1 MAEHLNG
8 VISPVNYL
16 NGVISP
22 VNYLNG
28 SISSEANLSATINGV
43 IRTFIENNYESLQNL
58 PSINGVVVKG
68 NLELEDLGISQVIFK
83 DNIYQFPNVGNSK
96 YIYVSTDENKVFR
109 WDNETLKYYVIGSS
123 YSDIKIIDGGN
134 ASV

>member
-1 MAEHLNG
+1 MAEHLKG

-16 NGVISP
+16 K
-22 VNYLNG
+22 G

-58 PSINGVVVKG
+58 PSINGTVIKG
-68 NLELEDLGISQVIFK
+68 NLDLEDFGISQVVFK
-83 DNIYQFPNVGNSK
+83 DNMYQFPNVGNSK

-109 WDNETLKYYVIGSS
+109 WDNETLKYYVIGSD
-123 YSDIKIIDGGN
+123 YNDIKIIDGGN